1 MSLGAN
7 WIYVVCC
14 EVKRGV
20 ITKEVIRP
28 NGVIGV
34 SSPNEEAEVTT
45 MAPTLFAQST
55 DRVYWSF
62 YLLKYLLFRKDVLR
76 KS

>member
-1 MSLGAN
+1 MY
-7 WIYVVCC
+7 IVYC

-20 ITKEVIRP
+20 ITKEVVRP

-34 SSPNEEAEVTT
+34 SSPNEEATI
-45 MAPTLFAQST
+45 APTLFARST
-55 DRVYWSF
+55 DIVYWTF
-62 YLLKYLLFRKDVLR
+62 YLLIYLLFRKDFSR